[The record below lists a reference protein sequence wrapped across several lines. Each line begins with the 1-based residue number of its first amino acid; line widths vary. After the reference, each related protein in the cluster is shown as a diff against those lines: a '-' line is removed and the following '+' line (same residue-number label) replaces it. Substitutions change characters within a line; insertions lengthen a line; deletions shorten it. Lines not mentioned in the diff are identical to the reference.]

1 MKLVGHITK
10 IVDNLIAGVAGA
22 ATWIVVS
29 CVILLLMVG
38 GWRLVEVFW
47 RIWHYI
53 LQSL

>member
-1 MKLVGHITK
+1 MK
-10 IVDNLIAGVAGA
+10 IVERINRFLDDCLSCISGA

-29 CVILLLMVG
+29 CIILLALTG